1 MDEVRKFAVFGNP
14 ISHSLSPMI
23 HKEFAKEQKLNIQ
36 YKAIEPESDDFETH
50 AQSFFSKKGIGANV
64 TIPFKDQAYN
74 FADERDKVST
84 ICQCSNTLWYND
96 GKIKAFNTDG
106 QGFINDLKNKNIVM
120 RDMRVL
126 ILGTGG
132 SARSII
138 NTLCSEDVK
147 SISILSRTQDNV
159 DKIIKNFD
167 KRGKISHYSDSDSFG
182 LVINTTPISMTNAK
196 ILFPESII
204 NSTTISYDLFY
215 SRKQTRFQDWSLN
228 RGASQALDGIGML
241 VNQAA
246 LSYEIWNK
254 FSPNTERVEQLI
266 RSL

>member
-1 MDEVRKFAVFGNP
+1 MDEIRKFAVFGNP

-74 FADERDKVST
+74 FADEKDEVST
-84 ICQCSNTLWYND
+84 ICQCSNTLWYDD

-106 QGFINDLKNKNIVM
+106 QGFINDLKKKNIIM
-120 RDMRVL
+120 RDMKIL

-138 NTLCSEDVK
+138 NTLSSEDVK
-147 SISILSRTQDNV
+147 SISILSRSQDNV
-159 DKIIKNFD
+159 DKIIGKFD
-167 KRGKISHYSDSDSFG
+167 KRKKISHYSDSDSFG
-182 LVINTTPISMTNAK
+182 LVINTTPISMTNSE
-196 ILFPESII
+196 IPFPESII
-204 NSTTISYDLFY
+204 NNNTISYDLFY
-215 SRKQTRFQDWSLN
+215 SRKQTRFQEWSLN

-241 VNQAA
+241 INQAA

-254 FSPNTERVEQLI
+254 FSPDTERVEQLI